1 MLPSPT
7 SRIAPVDS
15 MATRSFAGLAVM
27 PVHRAFCLS
36 SVTMIDPTEGARR
49 ALVAEINCQ
58 AAERAALEAR
68 YGQVWNTSEV
78 ANDFEVLEFAA
89 PFAVVKR
96 KADSKMGSLMF
107 QHHPRCFMPHPVL
120 CRTVGDLPRFSG
132 RTARPMRH
140 KLGH

>member
-1 MLPSPT
+1 
-7 SRIAPVDS
+7 
-15 MATRSFAGLAVM
+15 M

-58 AAERAALEAR
+58 SADRVALEAR
-68 YGQVWNTSEV
+68 YGQVWNTSQL

-96 KADSKMGSLMF
+96 KADNKLGSLMF
-107 QHHPRCFMPHPVL
+107 QHHPRYY
-120 CRTVGDLPRFSG
+120 FSFQEDQ
-132 RTARPMRH
+132 
-140 KLGH
+140 